1 VKRELGVVDGPD
13 DLVSC
18 RERGII
24 IGWVLLSLLGV
35 AVLYRVVRTAVA
47 HGIADAEEKRRKA
60 DRNRT

>member
-1 VKRELGVVDGPD
+1 VNGGT
-13 DLVSC
+13 
-18 RERGII
+18 I